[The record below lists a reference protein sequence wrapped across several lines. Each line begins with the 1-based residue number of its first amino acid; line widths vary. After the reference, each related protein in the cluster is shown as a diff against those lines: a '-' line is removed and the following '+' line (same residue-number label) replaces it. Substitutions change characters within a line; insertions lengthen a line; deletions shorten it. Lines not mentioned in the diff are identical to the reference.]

1 MLLVVVRVPAS
12 SAAAGPDPERSARA
26 AKVADLSVAD
36 VRHRLQG
43 TLPRVLLNDADG
55 DRLGAI
61 GDRLDELGFA
71 TVVCDPRVAPT
82 DADRIIARGFRFQ
95 PDRFIALD
103 SGRGE
108 HECPFGAVEAIQR
121 GTRVTTQSTKEK
133 TVEHKFDVGRAVLS
147 SGLILTRKEVKETVR
162 KTETTEP
169 FALVQRND
177 GEPDI
182 MLYERRIDYRAL
194 GSDMQPSSRANLE
207 AVVRKLRAAAPAA
220 AYDDRVARPGFISA
234 LPATPVDPVD
244 LALHLVSLALRRAG
258 A

>member
-1 MLLVVVRVPAS
+1 MLLVVVRIPATVT
-12 SAAAGPDPERSARA
+12 AAGGPDPERSARA
-26 AKVADLSVAD
+26 AKVAGLSAAD

-55 DRLGAI
+55 DRLAAI
-61 GDRLDELGFA
+61 GERLDELGFA

-82 DADRIIARGFRFQ
+82 DADRVIARGFRFQ
-95 PDRFIALD
+95 PDAFVAMD

-108 HECPFGAVEAIQR
+108 QECPFAAVEVIQR
-121 GTRVTTQSTKEK
+121 GTRVTTQTTKEK

-207 AVVRKLRAAAPAA
+207 AVVRKLRAAATAA
-220 AYDDRVARPGFISA
+220 AYDDRAARPGFVSA
-234 LPATPVDPVD
+234 LPATSVDPVD

-258 A
+258 